1 MAVRVARRPR
11 RGSLGEGAFDARY
24 GTVTSDDALAAPM
37 RREVSLA
44 SPVFAQ
50 PELDGVLVDS
60 HFLEREREG
69 RLLVFLAR
77 FLADRGAGPV
87 VGVGLD
93 EGVALAIEAG
103 DYQVTS
109 RGDGSA
115 WMYEVRGPASL
126 APGVPLTLEGIHRV
140 QLPAGSAGRWPFSFD
155 ESVAQVMHVDSGT
168 VIAGPP
174 PR

>member
-1 MAVRVARRPR
+1 M
-11 RGSLGEGAFDARY
+11 
-24 GTVTSDDALAAPM
+24 
-37 RREVSLA
+37 
-44 SPVFAQ
+44 
-50 PELDGVLVDS
+50 
-60 HFLEREREG
+60 
-69 RLLVFLAR
+69 
-77 FLADRGAGPV
+77 
-87 VGVGLD
+87 D

-103 DYQVTS
+103 YYQVTS

-126 APGVPLTLEGIHRV
+126 APGVPLTLEGIRRV

-168 VIAGPP
+168 VIAGTP